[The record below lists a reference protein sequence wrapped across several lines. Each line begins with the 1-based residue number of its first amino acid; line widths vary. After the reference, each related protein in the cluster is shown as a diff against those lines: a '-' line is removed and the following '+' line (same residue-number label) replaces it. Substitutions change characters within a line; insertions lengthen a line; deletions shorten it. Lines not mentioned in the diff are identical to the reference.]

1 MRTTADCMAAAERK
15 RKSIMRKTAL
25 MLMLTAL
32 CLLLSSCTSL
42 GYVYPD
48 GDEYTSGG
56 GRITGRVEEIDIG
69 WLDGSVIVA
78 YHDGDAIILREESE
92 KQLDS
97 DTELHWRLEGETLQV
112 KYAASGFR
120 ALPNLNKQLTVLLPE
135 NLRLDEATIS
145 VASAQVEADGLNAD
159 EIHIQSASG
168 QVALRQSGHAEE
180 IKVETAS
187 GGVAVA
193 VEDARQMKITTA
205 SGQVVVDALR
215 LDEVKAATASGTVVL
230 QFAGEP
236 DKIQADSVSGNVTI
250 RLPEKVGFT
259 AEVDSVSGQVGG
271 HMEIRRRGDDTY
283 VHGSGAVDVDVD
295 TVSGNVFFEVNEGAG
310 REI

>member
-1 MRTTADCMAAAERK
+1 MK
-15 RKSIMRKTAL
+15 KTAL
-25 MLMLTAL
+25 LLMLTAL

-48 GDEYTSGG
+48 GDEYTAGG
-56 GRITGRVEEIDIG
+56 GRITERVEEIDIN
-69 WLDGSVIVA
+69 WLDGSVIVS
-78 YHDGDAIILREESE
+78 YHDGDAIILREESD

-97 DTELHWRLEGETLQV
+97 DKELHWRLEGEKLQV

-120 ALPNLNKQLTVLLPE
+120 ALPSLNKQLTVLLPE
-135 NLRLDEATIS
+135 SLRLDEAKIS
-145 VASAQVEADGLNAD
+145 VASAQVEADGLQAD

-168 QVALRQSGHAEE
+168 QVALRQAGYTEE

-205 SGQVVVDALR
+205 SGQVVVDARKLK
-215 LDEVKAATASGTVVL
+215 EAKAATASGTVVL

-236 DKIQADSVSGNVTI
+236 DQISADSVSGNVTI

-259 AEVDSVSGQVGG
+259 AEVDSVSGRVGG
-271 HMEIRRRGDDTY
+271 NMETRRRGDETY

-310 REI
+310 WEI

>member
-1 MRTTADCMAAAERK
+1 MK
-15 RKSIMRKTAL
+15 KTAL
-25 MLMLTAL
+25 LLMLTAL
-32 CLLLSSCTSL
+32 CLLLSSCTAL

-48 GDEYTSGG
+48 GDEYTAGE
-56 GRITGRVEEIDIG
+56 GRITARVEELDIS
-69 WLDGSVIVA
+69 WLDGSVIVN
-78 YHDGDAIILREESE
+78 YHDGDAIILREESD

-97 DTELHWRLEGETLQV
+97 DKELHWRLEDETLHV

-120 ALPNLNKQLTVLLPE
+120 ALPSLDKQLTVLLPE
-135 NLRLDEATIS
+135 SLRLDEAKIT
-145 VASAQVEADGLNAD
+145 VASAQVEADGLRAD

-168 QVALRQSGHAEE
+168 QVALRQAGQAKE
-180 IKVETAS
+180 IRVETAS

-193 VEDARQMKITTA
+193 VEDAQQMKITTA
-205 SGQVVVDALR
+205 SGQVVVDALQ
-215 LDEVKAATASGTVVL
+215 LEDVKAATASGTVVL

-236 DKIQADSVSGNVTI
+236 DKIEADSVSGNVTI

-259 AEVDSVSGQVGG
+259 AEVDSVSGRVGG
-271 HMEIRRRGDDTY
+271 NMEIRRRGDDTY
-283 VHGSGAVDVDVD
+283 VHGSGTLDVEVD

>member
-1 MRTTADCMAAAERK
+1 
-15 RKSIMRKTAL
+15 

-32 CLLLSSCTSL
+32 CLLLCSCTSL

-56 GRITGRVEEIDIG
+56 GRITGRVEEIVIG

-97 DTELHWRLEGETLQV
+97 DTELHWRLEEKKLQV

-120 ALPNLNKQLTVLLPE
+120 ALPSLNKQLTVLLPHS
-135 NLRLDEATIS
+135 LRLEDAHIS
-145 VASAQVEADGLNAD
+145 VASAQVEADGLRAD

-168 QVALRQSGHAEE
+168 QVALRQAGHAEE
-180 IKVETAS
+180 IRVETAS

-193 VEDARQMKITTA
+193 VEDARQMKITTV

-215 LDEVKAATASGTVVL
+215 LEEVKADTVSGTVVL

-236 DKIQADSVSGNVTI
+236 DKIEADSVSGNVTI

-259 AEVDSVSGQVGG
+259 AEVSSVSGRVGG
-271 HMEIRRRGDDTY
+271 NMETRRRGDDTY

-310 REI
+310 REV